1 MSIVT
6 EQLSATDLQSIGN
19 LQLLARRVVEG
30 FCSGLHRSPH
40 KGVSVE
46 FKQHR
51 QYVHG
56 DEIRHL
62 DWKVFGKTDR
72 FYIREYEQETNLR
85 ATLLLDCSGSMNYGE
100 AGRINK
106 HQFAVQLAACLA
118 YLLLK
123 QQDSVG
129 LVTFDDQLRIHIP
142 SRSRAN
148 HLRVLIDEMGKAT
161 PGGESELGEIFQEIT
176 PKLNRRGLLIV
187 ISDCFCDVDKL
198 MKALAHFRHARHDV
212 IIFQVLDRDELEFP
226 FGQWTRFDCLERVG
240 FNRLVDP
247 AHLRNAYLENLKR
260 FQEELKSGCNR
271 NRIDLVPLTT
281 DQPCSDA
288 LANYLALRMRK
299 RTR

>member
-106 HQFAVQLAACLA
+106 HKFAVQLAACLA
-118 YLLLK
+118 YLLLR

-129 LVTFDDQLRIHIP
+129 LVTFDDQLRTHIP

-187 ISDCFCDVDKL
+187 ISDCFCDVERL

-212 IIFQVLDRDELEFP
+212 IIFQVLDRDVEPLHPFELLAQALFRGIDHD
-226 FGQWTRFDCLERVG
+226 FGPGSEDELLNLYEAVERALRYLGGVHLADSPLVMEQHPVDVG
-240 FNRLVDP
+240 FLCHRS
-247 AHLRNAYLENLKR
+247 A
-260 FQEELKSGCNR
+260 GC
-271 NRIDLVPLTT
+271 
-281 DQPCSDA
+281 
-288 LANYLALRMRK
+288 
-299 RTR
+299 